1 MRNMMYSMITRRAL
15 LSSVAAAAAVPGILP
30 AAAKSFPKGFL
41 WGAATAGHQVEG
53 NNLNSDLWLLEHL
66 PESTFA
72 EPSGD
77 ACDQCHLYP
86 HDIRLLAELGFNT
99 YRFSLEWSRIEP
111 EEGLFSRAELEH
123 YRRVLAACHEAGV
136 TPMVTYSHFTVP
148 RWFAFKGGWEKA
160 DAPARFAKFCERAT
174 RSLGDMIGYATTL
187 NEPDAAAL
195 LDWMNL
201 PGGMSIGQMIASQL
215 PVIRKQLGAPDFSG
229 FIFADR
235 RLALP
240 NLLRAHIE
248 GREAIK
254 SVRPGLPVG
263 VSLAMSDDQPAS
275 SASRVEEKR
284 AAVYGPF
291 LEAARKDDFFG
302 VQTYTRAVVAEKDL
316 PPPKDAELTQTG
328 WEFYPEALEHTIR
341 YAALKTGVPIMV
353 TENGIATDDD
363 GRRVEYIRRAL
374 AGVQRCLDD
383 RVDVR
388 GYIHWSLIDN
398 FEWNSGFKPKF
409 GLVAVDRDTQMRTV
423 KPSAAYLGNIARR
436 NAL

>member
-1 MRNMMYSMITRRAL
+1 MITRRAL
-15 LSSVAAAAAVPGILP
+15 LTSAATGAAVPGMLS
-30 AAAKSFPKGFL
+30 AAAKPFPKGFL
-41 WGAATAGHQVEG
+41 WGVATAGHQVEG
-53 NNLNSDLWLLEHL
+53 NNINSDLWPQEHL
-66 PESTFA
+66 PGGLFT

-77 ACDQCHLYP
+77 ACDHYHLYP

-99 YRFSLEWSRIEP
+99 YRFSIEWSRIEP
-111 EEGLFSRAELEH
+111 EDAFFSRAELEH
-123 YRRVLAACHEAGV
+123 YRRVLAACREAGV

-148 RWFAFKGGWEKA
+148 RWFAMRGGWEKA
-160 DAPARFAKFCERAT
+160 DAPGRFARFCERAT

-187 NEPDAAAL
+187 NEPNVAAL
-195 LDWMNL
+195 LDWITL
-201 PGGMSIGQMIASQL
+201 PGGQTMGQMLASGRSA
-215 PVIRKQLGAPDFSG
+215 IRKQLGAPDFSS
-229 FIFADR
+229 FVFADG
-235 RLALP
+235 RLSLP
-240 NLLRAHIE
+240 NLVRAHTQ

-254 SVRPGLPVG
+254 SVRAGLPVG
-263 VSLAMSDDQPAS
+263 FSLAMSDDQPAS
-275 SASRVEEKR
+275 SSSRIEEKR

-316 PPPKDAELTQTG
+316 LPPKDAELTQTG

-341 YAALKTGVPIMV
+341 YAAQKTGVPIMV

-363 GRRVEYIRRAL
+363 ERRIEYIRRAL

-383 RVDVR
+383 HVDVR
-388 GYIHWSLIDN
+388 GYIHWSLMDN

-409 GLVAVDRDTQMRTV
+409 GLIAVDRETQKRSV
-423 KPSAAYLGNIARR
+423 RPSAAYLGNIARH

>member
-1 MRNMMYSMITRRAL
+1 MITRRAL
-15 LSSVAAAAAVPGILP
+15 LSSVATAAAVPGMLS
-30 AAAKSFPKGFL
+30 AAAKPFPKGFL

-53 NNLNSDLWLLEHL
+53 NNLNSDCWLLEHL
-66 PESTFA
+66 PNSTFV

-77 ACDQCHLYP
+77 ACDHYHLYP

-111 EEGLFSRAELEH
+111 EEGFFSRAELEH

-148 RWFAFKGGWEKA
+148 RWFALRGGWEKA
-160 DAPARFAKFCERAT
+160 DAPGRFAKFCERST

-187 NEPDAAAL
+187 NEPDVAAL
-195 LDWMNL
+195 LDWMRLPNGQTIGQTIGSNL
-201 PGGMSIGQMIASQL
+201 PA
-215 PVIRKQLGAPDFSG
+215 IRKQLGAPDFSS
-229 FIFADR
+229 FVFADG
-235 RLALP
+235 RLTLP
-240 NLLRAHIE
+240 NLVRAHLQ
-248 GREAIK
+248 GKEAIK
-254 SVRPGLPVG
+254 SVRPGIPVG
-263 VSLAMSDDQPAS
+263 VSLAMSDDQPAPANS
-275 SASRVEEKR
+275 HVEEKR

-302 VQTYTRAVVAEKDL
+302 VQTYTRAIVAEKDL
-316 PPPKDAELTQTG
+316 PPPKDAELTGTG

-341 YAALKTGVPIMV
+341 YAAQKTGLPIMV

-363 GRRVEYIRRAL
+363 DRRVEYIRRAL
-374 AGVQRCLDD
+374 AGVARCLDD
-383 RVDVR
+383 HVDVR
-388 GYIHWSLIDN
+388 GYMHWSLIDN

-409 GLVAVDRDTQMRTV
+409 GLIAVDRDTQKRSV

>member
-1 MRNMMYSMITRRAL
+1 MINSMITRRAL
-15 LSSVAAAAAVPGILP
+15 LSSSATAAALPSLLP
-30 AAAKSFPKGFL
+30 AASKPFPKGFL

-53 NNLNSDLWLLEHL
+53 NNLNSDCWLLEHL
-66 PESTFA
+66 PQSSFS

-77 ACDQCHLYP
+77 ACDHYHLYP

-111 EEGLFSRAELEH
+111 EQGFFSRAELEH

-148 RWFAFKGGWEKA
+148 RWFAMKGGWEKA
-160 DAPARFAKFCERAT
+160 DSPDRFAKFCERAT
-174 RSLGDMIGYATTL
+174 RSLGDMMGYATTI
-187 NEPDAAAL
+187 NEPDIAAL
-195 LDWMNL
+195 LNWMSL
-201 PGGMSIGQMIASQL
+201 PNGQTLGQMIGSAL
-215 PVIRKQLGAPDFSG
+215 PMIRKQLGAPDFSS
-229 FIFADR
+229 FVFADG
-235 RLALP
+235 RLTLP
-240 NLLRAHIE
+240 NLLRAHTL
-248 GREAIK
+248 GKEAIK
-254 SVRPGLPVG
+254 SVRAGLPVG
-263 VSLAMSDDQPAS
+263 VSLAIADDQPAS
-275 SASRVEEKR
+275 SGSRVEEKR
-284 AAVYGPF
+284 AEVYGPF

-302 VQTYTRAVVAEKDL
+302 VQTYTRAIVAEKDL

-341 YAALKTGVPIMV
+341 YAAQKTGVPIMV
-353 TENGIATDDD
+353 TENGIATDNDE
-363 GRRVEYIRRAL
+363 RRIQYIQRAL

-383 RVDVR
+383 HVDVR

-409 GLVAVDRDTQMRTV
+409 GLIAVDLETQKRTV